1 MEARCAVSLYTRLE
15 LTVCPVR
22 CALDSFFLFRRY
34 IHVYCFLVYVVCFS
48 LIIFSSLFPYSSPP
62 LLVFFFENRP
72 APFLGAGPVELC
84 PKLRTQK
91 ISPRRM
97 DRRDVLS
104 TELDEGGRSER
115 LINWTVVAK
124 VESRSD
130 NGRPL

>member
-22 CALDSFFLFRRY
+22 CALDSFFFISALHTCILFACICRVLLTY
-34 IHVYCFLVYVVCFS
+34 HFFFTFS
-48 LIIFSSLFPYSSPP
+48 LL
-62 LLVFFFENRP
+62 ENRP
-72 APFLGAGPVELC
+72 APFLGAGAVELC

-91 ISPRRM
+91 ISPRRI

-104 TELDEGGRSER
+104 TQLDEGGRSER
-115 LINWTVVAK
+115 LINWTVVGK
-124 VESRSD
+124 VESTSD